1 LRIESEISTM
11 RRFTLTRV
19 LGIPI
24 KLDLTLLVALAIITF
39 EIGTQL
45 ERLTSVLNRILGL
58 GIDGTALSAGL
69 QPWILGLIAGVGLFV
84 GVALHEL
91 GHSLVAR
98 WYGYEIDSITLW
110 IFGGVANFVQIPE
123 RWTHEAAIAVAG
135 PMVSV
140 FLGALSYGTLV
151 AVPTSVDAAQF
162 VLGYLAILN
171 VTLAVFNLLPGFPM
185 DGGRVLR
192 ALLARTRPFA
202 KATRIAA
209 RVGQGV
215 AVLLGLLGIVT
226 LNIITLGIAF
236 FLFIGAAAEARQ
248 VELQAAL
255 EDVPVRDIMTP
266 AGNLETVPP
275 DATVDA
281 LVNRM
286 LRERH
291 GGYPV
296 VDNGRLVGI
305 VTLDDVRDLSP
316 EERKTR
322 TIADVMTTDLT
333 TVPATADA
341 STIFEAMQS
350 NEIGRVV
357 VTDSHGQLAGLV
369 SRSDLMRA
377 FELLQWRQ
385 RAEKPKGKE
394 IPIS

>member
-1 LRIESEISTM
+1 M

-266 AGNLETVPP
+266 ARNLETVPP
-275 DATVDA
+275 DTTVDA

-322 TIADVMTTDLT
+322 TVADVMTTDLT
-333 TVPATADA
+333 TVPETADA
-341 STIFEAMQS
+341 STVFEAMQS

-357 VTDSHGQLAGLV
+357 VTDDRGQLVGLV

-385 RAEKPKGKE
+385 RTEKLTGRE